1 MLELENLVFIYV
13 YRIKYVNGDRKRSIV
28 ADRFKFMWLDE
39 EIIEQKEIVAKDQCG
54 KKRKKKSFY

>member
-54 KKRKKKSFY
+54 KKKSFY